1 MSRWCDSRGRSD
13 DEAEDVVQDVFTI
26 VWDHRANWQP
36 SGDPAAYLFAS
47 VRNHALMEVRRR
59 QREERRV
66 QRAQPE
72 FSEYAQSSGGD
83 PAINTFH
90 FEQAIAFKRRL
101 GEQQSKVTGE
111 KLSKATLHATLAHLK
126 RFFQWLS
133 GQPRYKSRLRYSD
146 ADYFSLSDKD
156 TRIATARRES
166 RFPTLEQ
173 VNHVIARMPTGTE
186 IERSEPLWP
195 SPS

>member
-1 MSRWCDSRGRSD
+1 
-13 DEAEDVVQDVFTI
+13 
-26 VWDHRANWQP
+26 
-36 SGDPAAYLFAS
+36 
-47 VRNHALMEVRRR
+47 MEVRRR